1 MDLAVIAAFTAA
13 GISLV
18 NVAITVR
25 ATSGGSLQ
33 QWRRTEV
40 RPAVARILALSDQA
54 MREQHHA
61 MCLHRDRFGLGV
73 RGPYEGDQAD
83 KLRAEERDHW
93 KNSRDARQKLSFEV
107 AQGYNLA
114 AACLSGIFVL
124 YARETL
130 HVPVAAYGLLTA
142 AAAPAAIA
150 AGLKPELLARR
161 LPGRQVVAV
170 CCLAQAAGWAV
181 LAACPGIWAAVL
193 GMVVLGAANM
203 QASVALST
211 ACQTLTPGTM
221 LGAVSAACL
230 TFVVGGAGLGAL
242 AGGLASKLAGLNA
255 AVILAAAIA
264 AVTAIAVGPA
274 LEGRRNPHH
283 REPPPGASSP
293 GACTP
298 GR

>member
-1 MDLAVIAAFTAA
+1 MGTLRRLAPAA
-13 GISLV
+13 GDVTLALAAEAYLAILRGTDRPGWAPRTCHRACQAFSATGWQTPVRGPGCYSRLHGGRHSLV

-114 AACLSGIFVL
+114 AACLSG
-124 YARETL
+124 
-130 HVPVAAYGLLTA
+130 
-142 AAAPAAIA
+142 
-150 AGLKPELLARR
+150 
-161 LPGRQVVAV
+161 
-170 CCLAQAAGWAV
+170 
-181 LAACPGIWAAVL
+181 
-193 GMVVLGAANM
+193 
-203 QASVALST
+203 
-211 ACQTLTPGTM
+211 
-221 LGAVSAACL
+221 
-230 TFVVGGAGLGAL
+230 
-242 AGGLASKLAGLNA
+242 
-255 AVILAAAIA
+255 
-264 AVTAIAVGPA
+264 
-274 LEGRRNPHH
+274 
-283 REPPPGASSP
+283 
-293 GACTP
+293 
-298 GR
+298 